1 MSLVLQSSGGGQ
13 ITIQEPTTAS
23 NFTQDLPAVN
33 GTILTSA
40 SQSIPKAALPTGSV
54 LQVVNSIRTAGDATT
69 SVTFVATGLSASITP
84 TSATSKI
91 LIICTAPLY
100 NAGDNFHQYNTIY
113 RGGSNLVANE
123 MQLFSAAGSVSGRWT
138 NGAMTY
144 LDSPST
150 TSSTTYT
157 VYFRS
162 LTAGNEVNYSTAG
175 QPSVMTLMEISA

>member
-1 MSLVLQSSGGGQ
+1 MSKVQLQGNASGTG
-13 ITIQEPTTAS
+13 IFTIAS
-23 NFTQDLPAVN
+23 PNSNTDQTLTLPN
-33 GTILTSA
+33 QTGTILTNA
-40 SQSIPKAALPTGSV
+40 STTGFPAGSV

-100 NAGDNFHQYNTIY
+100 NAGDNFHQYTTIY

-123 MQLFSAAGSVSGRWT
+123 MQLFAAGGSVSGRWS
-138 NGAMTY
+138 NGSMTY
-144 LDSPST
+144 FDSPST

-162 LTAGNEVNYSTAG
+162 LTAGNQVNYSTAG
-175 QPSVMTLMEISA
+175 QPSIMTLMEIAA